1 MRLPVISYLSI
12 LAGAAALLTL
22 SGCSTSSRYYGND
35 GPPTVS
41 PGLALKAPS
50 LKSSLSGQQPIAL
63 IRCSAPP
70 IRQ

>member
-35 GPPTVS
+35 GPPAVFTGTGAESAVTKVE
-41 PGLALKAPS
+41 PFRAAANRPYT
-50 LKSSLSGQQPIAL
+50 
-63 IRCSAPP
+63 CSDPP